1 MEIIQHRLKGIVEII
16 PSVFH
21 DERGYFFES
30 YHEEKLQG
38 AGIPNHFVQDNQS
51 FSVKGVLRGLHFQL
65 PPYAQGKLVRV
76 MKGKVLDVAVDIRP
90 DSSTFGESL
99 TCILDDQKHNS
110 IYIPPG
116 FAHGFSVLEDSIFVY
131 KCTAPYHKASER
143 GILWRDEDLS
153 IDWQLI
159 HPIVSDK
166 DKALPTFAEVKKE
179 LSHAEI

>member
-1 MEIIQHRLKGIVEII
+1 LEIIQHRLEGVVEII
-16 PSVFH
+16 PQVFH

-30 YHEEKLQG
+30 YHEEKLRG
-38 AGIPNHFVQDNQS
+38 TGIPNIFIQDNQS

-76 MKGKVLDVAVDIRP
+76 MKGKVLDIAVDIRP
-90 DSSTFGESL
+90 NSPTFGEVL

-131 KCTAPYHKASER
+131 KCTAPYHKPSER
-143 GILWRDEDLS
+143 GILWCDEALG
-153 IDWQLI
+153 IDWQLVD
-159 HPIVSDK
+159 PIVSEK
-166 DKALPTFAEVKKE
+166 DKVLPPLATMLDE
-179 LSHAEI
+179 LKQYYP